1 VSHPVDGRPV
11 DTYFYEPPNED
22 FSALAAFG
30 RANAESV
37 GALLVGFFYHLGCDL
52 DLSAQAVSVRR
63 GAVPLPKLLKA
74 EGDCWPSHARLSIE
88 DPFETW

>member
-1 VSHPVDGRPV
+1 
-11 DTYFYEPPNED
+11 
-22 FSALAAFG
+22 
-30 RANAESV
+30 
-37 GALLVGFFYHLGCDL
+37 
-52 DLSAQAVSVRR
+52 VSVRR